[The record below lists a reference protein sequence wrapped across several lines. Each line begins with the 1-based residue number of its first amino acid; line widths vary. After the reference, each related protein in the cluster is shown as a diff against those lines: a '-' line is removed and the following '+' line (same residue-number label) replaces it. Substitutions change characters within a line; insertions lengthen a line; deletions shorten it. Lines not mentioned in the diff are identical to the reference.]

1 MRYGKNHLEISA
13 GGFATN
19 VNNDNEF
26 WEDVRLALRDPV
38 QNNSEIHQKAIPKAK
53 MSDILKSALSDNSEG
68 RASAAMTPSA

>member
-1 MRYGKNHLEISA
+1 LRCGKNYLEISA

-26 WEDVRLALRDPV
+26 WEDVRLALRDLM
-38 QNNSEIHQKAIPKAK
+38 QNHSEIHQKALPKAK

-68 RASAAMTPSA
+68 RASTSMPTSA

>member
-1 MRYGKNHLEISA
+1 LRCGKNHLEISA

-26 WEDVRLALRDPV
+26 WVDVGLALRDLV
-38 QNNSEIHQKAIPKAK
+38 QNHSEIHQKDIPKAK

-68 RASAAMTPSA
+68 RASTPMTPSA